1 MASAMP
7 SANFFILSN
16 PSARHVSSIARKV
29 PAILTSSGITFVA
42 PNPSI
47 LPKVNT
53 DGNFGF
59 LLREMIC
66 CIATIMCDA
75 MTIGSMQA
83 SGMAPCPP
91 LPITLIYNSSVLA
104 MYMPSRKPIFPTGT
118 FVATCWPKMLI
129 GFGFSKTPSLIMMLA
144 PPGAFSSAGWKINF
158 TVPSKSS
165 LMDCKIC
172 AVPNK
177 EDVCTSCP
185 QACITPGF
193 CDL

>member
-7 SANFFILSN
+7 SASFFIFSN

-42 PNPSI
+42 PI
-47 LPKVNT
+47 LQSYQRSTPMELRVLITRNDLLHRHNDVRSYDNRVNARIRHGT
-53 DGNFGF
+53 V
-59 LLREMIC
+59 
-66 CIATIMCDA
+66 
-75 MTIGSMQA
+75 
-83 SGMAPCPP
+83 PP
-91 LPITLIYNSSVLA
+91 FAYDLDIQFIRTSHVHALTESY
-104 MYMPSRKPIFPTGT
+104 FPTGT
-118 FVATCWPKMLI
+118 FVATCWPKILA
-129 GFGFSKTPSLIMMLA
+129 GLGFSKTPSLIMILA

-177 EDVCTSCP
+177 DDVCTSCP